1 MNELSNFEIMDLI
14 KHNKLN
20 YYFDGVYSKD
30 QLPELKPTNFYII
43 NLQDS
48 DDGGGTHWCS
58 FYYSKL
64 QSIYFDSYGF
74 PPPKEVESKIGNYI
88 YNDGQLQDMDAS
100 SCGYYALS
108 FIKFLHDKTNKEEA
122 FKIFLKLFKNETIK
136 NDKILY
142 NLLYNK

>member
-1 MNELSNFEIMDLI
+1 MNELSNFELMDLI

-88 YNDGQLQDMDAS
+88 YNDGQLQDMDAT

>member
-30 QLPELKPTNFYII
+30 QLPELKPTKFYII

-48 DDGGGTHWCS
+48 DVGGGTHWCS

>member
-1 MNELSNFEIMDLI
+1 MNELSNFELMDLI

-20 YYFDGVYSKD
+20 HYFDGVYSKD
-30 QLPELKPTNFYII
+30 QLPELKPTKFYII

-48 DDGGGTHWCS
+48 DVGGGTHWCS